1 MVEWDMDS
9 LANFRP
15 EESGGVLETL
25 KATML
30 DLEGSRVYNLL
41 SEYRLRYG
49 GSARERAFQTFHHW
63 RGGLPALAEETTLRM
78 LDLLPHHLT
87 AGEKLGLIRR
97 LRLEA
102 MERLEPLSVRLTIA
116 HRSDLADLVS
126 QALLLLRRVGDLELP
141 ACADGLQGWLSSGDM
156 PGLARIAAET
166 DRLLAARR
174 LAGLIVQITTLFRL
188 RSVTK
193 PGATIRV
200 SARFEIPTATII
212 IGFQDSFWK
221 ETLMAETESDQDFLL
236 RLQDLALAQ
245 ERQAGEMTYVD
256 FVMRTL
262 TPEEQEKLRAVAV
275 AEGLRTE
282 FLLRELQVKTLA
294 ARADIEL
301 TITTAQRLKE
311 QHQEGRV
318 VSDHATASGST
329 RVEITTRTPRRSPWW
344 K

>member
-1 MVEWDMDS
+1 MDT
-9 LANFRP
+9 LADFRLADD
-15 EESGGVLETL
+15 GAGALETL
-25 KATML
+25 KAAIL
-30 DLEGSRVYNLL
+30 ALEGSRVYNLL

-49 GSARERAFQTFHHW
+49 GPGRERAFQALHQW

-102 MERLEPLSVRLTIA
+102 LERLEPVSVRLTIA
-116 HRSDLADLVS
+116 HRSDLTALVT
-126 QALLLLRRVGDLELP
+126 QTLQLLRRVGDLEIP
-141 ACADGLQGWLSSGDM
+141 ACAGGLHGWLSGGDM
-156 PGLARIAAET
+156 PGLARIVAET

-188 RSVTK
+188 RSLAR
-193 PGATIRV
+193 PGSVVHV
-200 SARFEIPTATII
+200 SARLEIPTATIL
-212 IGFQDSFWK
+212 IGFRDGFWK
-221 ETLMAETESDQDFLL
+221 ETRMAETESDQDFLL

-282 FLLRELQVKTLA
+282 ILLRELQVKTLA

-301 TITTAQRLKE
+301 TISTAQRLKE
-311 QHQEGRV
+311 QHQESRV
-318 VSDHATASGST
+318 VSDHATASGTT
-329 RVEITTRTPRRSPWW
+329 RVEITNRTSRLPPWR

>member
-1 MVEWDMDS
+1 
-9 LANFRP
+9 
-15 EESGGVLETL
+15 
-25 KATML
+25 
-30 DLEGSRVYNLL
+30 
-41 SEYRLRYG
+41 
-49 GSARERAFQTFHHW
+49 
-63 RGGLPALAEETTLRM
+63 
-78 LDLLPHHLT
+78 
-87 AGEKLGLIRR
+87 
-97 LRLEA
+97 

-116 HRSDLADLVS
+116 RRSDLAGLVT
-126 QALLLLRRVGDLELP
+126 QTLCLLRRVGDLELP

-156 PGLARIAAET
+156 VGLARIVAET

-174 LAGLIVQITTLFRL
+174 LAGLIVEITTLFRL
-188 RSVTK
+188 RSLSK
-193 PGATIRV
+193 PGAAIHV
-200 SARFEIPTATII
+200 AARFEIPTATIV
-212 IGFQDSFWK
+212 IGFRDSFWK

-282 FLLRELQVKTLA
+282 ILLRELQVKTLA

-301 TITTAQRLKE
+301 TISTAQRLKE

-329 RVEITTRTPRRSPWW
+329 HVEITTRTSRRPPWR